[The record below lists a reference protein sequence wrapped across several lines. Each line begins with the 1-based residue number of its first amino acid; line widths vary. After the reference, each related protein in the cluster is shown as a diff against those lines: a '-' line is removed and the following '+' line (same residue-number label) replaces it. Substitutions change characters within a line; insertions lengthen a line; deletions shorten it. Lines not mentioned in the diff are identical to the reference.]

1 MLENYFELIGN
12 VSKIN
17 EEHITENGKKYKW
30 FDICVNKK
38 YSNNL
43 DKEKNNP
50 TYYKIKIYEKQL
62 EKYSE
67 LLVIGRWIKIK
78 GYLNSYIDKNNNYNL
93 NLIAFSLVD
102 MKKELELNRKLINK
116 KNNIISYN
124 DDGVMLW
131 NGKRCE
137 SSPCTS
143 EEQKELEDL
152 LSEFK

>member
-43 DKEKNNP
+43 GKEKNNP

-102 MKKELELNRKLINK
+102 MKKELELNRKSINK

>member
-43 DKEKNNP
+43 GKEKNNP

-102 MKKELELNRKLINK
+102 MKKEIVTTREPIDKEK
-116 KNNIISYN
+116 SIISY
-124 DDGVMLW
+124 DTDGVMLW

-137 SSPCTS
+137 NKTS
-143 EEQKELEDL
+143 NEQEIKEMENL
-152 LSEFK
+152 LSEYK

>member
-67 LLVIGRWIKIK
+67 LLMIGRWIKIK